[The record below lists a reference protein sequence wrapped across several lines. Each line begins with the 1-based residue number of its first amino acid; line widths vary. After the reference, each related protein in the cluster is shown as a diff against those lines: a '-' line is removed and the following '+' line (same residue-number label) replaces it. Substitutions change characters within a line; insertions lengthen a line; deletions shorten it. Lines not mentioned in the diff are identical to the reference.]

1 VTHPLDAGVECHV
14 VPVERRI
21 VELAARQYGVVT
33 AQQLGQAGLGRHGV
47 AHRVSTGWL
56 KRLHRG
62 VYFVGSVEP
71 ALARPM
77 AAVLAAGDGALLSHN
92 PAAVLWGQRPPP
104 AGELHVTVAGR
115 NARGADGVQIH
126 RVRCLHPSDVT
137 RHHGIPVTSPAR
149 TLLDL
154 AATVSPRD
162 LQRAVEEAEILNL
175 VTDHS
180 LDGQFRRYP
189 NHRGRAALE
198 QVTRTEPRLTRSE
211 AERRLL
217 ELIRDARLPEP
228 ETNATVLGYEVDFLW
243 REQRLIVEVD
253 GFAFHSTRAAFERDR
268 RRDALLQDAGFRVL
282 RVTWGQIADEPVALA
297 VMLAR
302 ATASAAAA
310 RDTADQG
317 ADREAAA

>member
-1 VTHPLDAGVECHV
+1 
-14 VPVERRI
+14 
-21 VELAARQYGVVT
+21 
-33 AQQLGQAGLGRHGV
+33 
-47 AHRVSTGWL
+47 
-56 KRLHRG
+56 
-62 VYFVGSVEP
+62 
-71 ALARPM
+71 
-77 AAVLAAGDGALLSHN
+77 
-92 PAAVLWGQRPPP
+92 
-104 AGELHVTVAGR
+104 
-115 NARGADGVQIH
+115 
-126 RVRCLHPSDVT
+126 
-137 RHHGIPVTSPAR
+137 
-149 TLLDL
+149 
-154 AATVSPRD
+154 
-162 LQRAVEEAEILNL
+162 
-175 VTDHS
+175 
-180 LDGQFRRYP
+180 
-189 NHRGRAALE
+189 
-198 QVTRTEPRLTRSE
+198 VTRTEPRLTRSE

-217 ELIRDARLPEP
+217 ELSRDARLPEP